1 MTPAKTIVAHV
12 SVDLDAISSAWLLK
26 KFRPGWREAQLKFV
40 PAGGT
45 LDDKPADS
53 NPDIA
58 HVDTGLGMFDHH
70 QIEDRNLCAAK
81 RVFDFLVNK
90 KHIKSHD
97 LEPLSRMV
105 DFIVQIDNF
114 KELFFPNPTS
124 DIYDFSLH
132 QVIEGLKG
140 VITTDQERCEL
151 GFKLLDGVLQIF
163 KNKLRAEEEIARG
176 LIFDSH
182 WGKSLGIETRNEEA
196 LRFALLSG
204 YDLVARK
211 DPERGNVRI
220 KSKPDEKLDLTPLYN
235 KLRQADPKAT
245 WFLHISKNM
254 LLNGSSKNPNAVASS
269 LSLQKVIEI
278 IKEI

>member
-1 MTPAKTIVAHV
+1 MKTIVAHM

-26 KFRPGWREAQLKFV
+26 KYRPGWEDAQLKFV
-40 PAGGT
+40 PAGST
-45 LDDKPADS
+45 LDNKPVDK

-70 QIEDRNLCAAK
+70 QIADRNLCAAK
-81 RVFDFLVNK
+81 RVFDFLVQE

-105 DFIVQIDNF
+105 DFVVQIDNF
-114 KELFFPNPTS
+114 RELFFPNPTS
-124 DIYDFSLH
+124 DVYEFSLH

-140 VITTDQERCEL
+140 VIADDQERCEL

-163 KNKLRAEEEIARG
+163 KNKIRAEEEIQQG
-176 LIFDSH
+176 LIFQSH

-204 YDLVARK
+204 YELVARK
-211 DPERGNVRI
+211 DPERGIVRI
-220 KSKPDEKLDLTPLYN
+220 KSKPSEKLDLTPLYD
-235 KLRQADPKAT
+235 KLKEADPKAT
-245 WFLHISKNM
+245 WFLHISKNI
-254 LLNGSSKNPNAVASS
+254 LLNGSSKNPDSVPSS

-278 IKEI
+278 IKKI

>member
-1 MTPAKTIVAHV
+1 MKTIVAHL

-26 KFRPGWREAQLKFV
+26 KFRPGWEDAELKFV
-40 PAGGT
+40 PAGTT
-45 LDDKPADS
+45 LNGRPADED
-53 NPDIA
+53 PDIA

-81 RVFDFLVNK
+81 RVFDFLVK
-90 KHIKSHD
+90 EKHIKSHD

-114 KELFFPNPTS
+114 KELFFPDPTS

-132 QVIEGLKG
+132 QIIEGLKG
-140 VITTDQERCEL
+140 VVTADVERCEL
-151 GFKLLDGVLQIF
+151 GFKLLDGVLQVF
-163 KNKLRAEEEIARG
+163 KNKIRAEKEIQQG
-176 LIFDSH
+176 LIFQSH
-182 WGKSLGIETRNEEA
+182 WGKSLAIETRNEEA

-204 YDLVARK
+204 YKLVARK

-220 KSKPDEKLDLTPLYN
+220 KTKPDEKLDLTPLYN
-235 KLRQADPKAT
+235 KLKEADPEAT

-254 LLNGSSKNPNAVASS
+254 LLNGSSKNPNSVPSS

-278 IKEI
+278 IKKI

>member
-1 MTPAKTIVAHV
+1 MKIIVAHL

-26 KFRPGWREAQLKFV
+26 KYRPGWKDAQLKFV
-40 PAGGT
+40 PAGST
-45 LDDKPADS
+45 LDNKPVDE

-58 HVDTGLGMFDHH
+58 HIDTGLGMFDHH

-81 RVFDFLVNK
+81 RVFDFLVK
-90 KHIKSHD
+90 EKHIKSHD

-124 DIYDFSLH
+124 DIYEFSLH

-140 VITTDQERCEL
+140 VIADDKERCEL

-163 KNKLRAEEEIARG
+163 KNKIRAEAEIQQG
-176 LIFDSH
+176 LIFQSR

-204 YDLVARK
+204 YELVARK

-220 KSKPDEKLDLTPLYN
+220 KTKPGEKLDLTPLYN
-235 KLRQADPKAT
+235 KLKEADPKAT

-254 LLNGSSKNPNAVASS
+254 LLNGSSKNPDSIPSS
-269 LSLQKVIEI
+269 LPLQRVIEI
-278 IKEI
+278 IKKI